1 MLETRKDRDNNDDDD
16 GADSYRRQLGEN
28 HNNTER
34 IRLAVVAKLFVQ
46 CWRLMAAY
54 GEMDVLRLWKELGS
68 VFHAD

>member
-46 CWRLMAAY
+46 C
-54 GEMDVLRLWKELGS
+54 
-68 VFHAD
+68 